1 MERLAMRISSGRTI
15 RVMMLVWLMIAASAV
30 LRGQTKT
37 ENAKGDKV
45 PPGTVFRTSDRC
57 VACHNGLT
65 TKDGEDISIGFQWRS
80 SIMANSSRDPYW
92 QGSVRRESIDHP
104 ESKQAI
110 EDECSVC
117 HMPAVRMADRDKGLH
132 TNVFSR
138 FPLATFPNGDKAAAD
153 GVTCSVC
160 HQIEK
165 EGLGTDAT
173 FVGNVKIAQP
183 DKNGVRPEYGP
194 FDVDKGHRT
203 VMHSST
209 ATYLPTHG
217 AQVRDSGL
225 CGSCHTLITS
235 ALGPKG
241 EKIARFPEQVPYQEW
256 QHSDYATKQTC
267 QDCHM
272 PVVKEPVA
280 VTALYGQPR
289 DGMHRHTFVGSNFVV
304 EGMLQDHRDELATAA
319 LPQEMDAAMKRTT
332 EFLKT
337 QAAKVT
343 IGAIDKTADGVAV
356 EVHVENLGGHKL
368 PTAYP
373 SRRAWLHVV
382 VRDANGRVVFESGAL
397 NPDGSIVGNDND
409 ADPLMYEPH
418 YREITRAD
426 QVEIYE
432 PILKDSDGKVTTGLL
447 HAVGYLKDNR
457 LLPHGFDKATA
468 IPDIAVT
475 GGAADDPGFTDKGS
489 TVRYV
494 VSTGGASGPFKVQAE
509 LWYQPIG
516 FRWAHNLAPY
526 KASEPQ
532 RMVRYYEA
540 AAGKSAM
547 VLAKAEA
554 TR

>member
-1 MERLAMRISSGRTI
+1 MAAICAMLLGL
-15 RVMMLVWLMIAASAV
+15 MLVAAPLV

-37 ENAKGDKV
+37 ENAKGDRV

-65 TKDGEDISIGFQWRS
+65 TKDGEDVSIGFQWRS
-80 SIMANSSRDPYW
+80 TIMANSSRDPYW
-92 QGSVRRESIDHP
+92 LGSVRRESMDHP

-117 HMPAVRMADRDKGLH
+117 HMPAVRVADRDKGKH
-132 TNVFSR
+132 TDVFSR
-138 FPLATFPNGDKAAAD
+138 FPLAEFPKGDKAAAD

-165 EGLGTDAT
+165 EGLGTEAT

-183 DKNGVRPEYGP
+183 DQNGERAEYGP
-194 FDVDKGHRT
+194 FDVDQGHRT

-209 ATYLPTHG
+209 ATYLPTYG
-217 AQVRDSGL
+217 SQMRDAGL

-235 ALGPKG
+235 ALGPNG
-241 EKIARFPEQVPYQEW
+241 EKIARFPEQVPFQEW

-272 PVVKEPVA
+272 PEVKEPVA

-289 DGMHRHTFVGSNFVV
+289 EGMRRHVFVGGNFVV
-304 EGMLQDHRDELATAA
+304 EGMLQDHRKELATAA
-319 LPQEMDAAMKRTT
+319 LPEEMDAEIKRTT

-343 IGAIDKTADGVAV
+343 IGSIDRTGDRVAV
-356 EVHVENLGGHKL
+356 EVNVENLGGHKL

-382 VRDANGRVVFESGAL
+382 VKDAGGRVVFESGAL
-397 NPDGSIVGNDND
+397 RPDGSIVGNDND
-409 ADPLMYEPH
+409 ADPLKYEPH
-418 YREITRAD
+418 YREITSAD

-432 PILKDSDGKVTTGLL
+432 PILKDADGKVTTGLL

-468 IPDIAVT
+468 IADIAVT
-475 GGAADDPGFTDKGS
+475 GGAADDPAFTDKGS

-494 VSTGGASGPFKVQAE
+494 VSTGGATGPLKVEAE

-526 KASEPQ
+526 QASEPQ
-532 RMVRYYEA
+532 RMVKYYEEA
-540 AAGKSAM
+540 ACKSAV
-547 VLAKAEA
+547 VLARAEA

>member
-1 MERLAMRISSGRTI
+1 VIG
-15 RVMMLVWLMIAASAV
+15 VMLVGLMMAAAPAV

-65 TKDGEDISIGFQWRS
+65 TKDGEDISIGFQWRA

-104 ESKQAI
+104 ESKQVI

-117 HMPAVRMADRDKGLH
+117 HMPAVRMADRDAGRH
-132 TNVFSR
+132 TDVFSR
-138 FPLATFPNGDKAAAD
+138 FPLAEFPKGDKAAAD

-165 EGLGTDAT
+165 EGLGTEAT

-183 DKNGVRPEYGP
+183 DRNGERPEYGP

-217 AQVRDSGL
+217 SQVRDSGL

-272 PVVKEPVA
+272 PVVNEAVA
-280 VTALYGQPR
+280 VTRLYGQPR
-289 DGMHRHTFVGSNFVV
+289 EGMHRHVFVGSNFVV

-319 LPQEMDAAMKRTT
+319 LPEEMDAAMKRTT

-343 IGAIDKTADGVAV
+343 IGNIDRTANGVAV

-382 VRDANGRVVFESGAL
+382 MRDANGRVVFESGAL

-409 ADPLMYEPH
+409 ADPLKYEPH

-468 IPDIAVT
+468 IQDIAVT

-494 VSTGGASGPFKVQAE
+494 VSTGGAAGPFKVEAE

-526 KASEPQ
+526 QASEPQ
-532 RMVRYYEA
+532 RMVKYYEA